1 MRIGRLIKGSLL
13 ERSGHVHEGDEI
25 LEVNGIDMHDK
36 HIDDAARLI
45 VRFRSLALLLSPPT
59 RLACAESIALHLLL
73 PLPIE

>member
-45 VRFRSLALLLSPPT
+45 VRFRSPAFLLLSPPT
-59 RLACAESIALHLLL
+59 CAQSIALHLLL
-73 PLPIE
+73 QLPI